1 MIELD
6 ASILRPC
13 TYDDRYEA
21 AICSEEYEMGWN
33 RPDIKST
40 ALTWRFLRSGWIPRR
55 CQSCVVLHVYIN
67 FVTIDVNDDDTITR
81 P

>member
-40 ALTWRFLRSGWIPRR
+40 ALT
-55 CQSCVVLHVYIN
+55 
-67 FVTIDVNDDDTITR
+67 
-81 P
+81 

>member
-1 MIELD
+1 MIELN

-21 AICSEEYEMGWN
+21 AICSEENMIGWN

-40 ALTWRFLRSGWIPRR
+40 ALTWRFFWEAVEIH
-55 CQSCVVLHVYIN
+55 VVNRV
-67 FVTIDVNDDDTITR
+67 
-81 P
+81 